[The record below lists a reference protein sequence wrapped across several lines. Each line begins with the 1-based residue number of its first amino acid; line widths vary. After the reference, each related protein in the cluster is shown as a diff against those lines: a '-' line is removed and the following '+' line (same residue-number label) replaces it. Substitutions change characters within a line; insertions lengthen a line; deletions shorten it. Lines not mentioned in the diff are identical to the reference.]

1 MLKGLPF
8 PLFAILFMTLSAF
21 SFRDTRSRAVTSVE
35 KEAGGLS
42 FIPGPADTTI
52 RSASDTSKS
61 VLRPFTG
68 KPSRRAKALLRRQG
82 QPEFSETARDTGVSR
97 DSLRVIRVDST
108 ARLTH
113 FVHIR
118 TDVPAVNVMRPVPY
132 SLYARDPAAVQIVE
146 SLDSALWKY
155 RVQRL
160 VGGLDTRIPV
170 ELSLEEYRDARWK
183 RSLRQNWETL
193 TQAYKV
199 QDQRD
204 AGLGEL
210 FGQITKIE
218 IPVPKNPL
226 FSIFGPNIIKL
237 QINGAVDIHSAFRNT
252 QIDQFIN
259 SPLGNVRNEPDF
271 QQQVQVNVKG
281 EIGDKL
287 KIDADWNTQRTFE
300 YENQLRVRYTGYED
314 EIVKSVEAGNVS
326 LQSNASFISSSQAL
340 FGIKAGFQ
348 FGPLALTTVASQK
361 KGQIKEL
368 TVSGGARPTPFE
380 RRATEYSKDHYFID
394 TDYIPLYDSAFV
406 NIPAVVDP
414 GRQIRE
420 IEVWVSRVGQPVPG
434 KERRVAAFMDESL
447 VLLYQNDPALRAAG
461 EFSTQKD
468 SIDAGDYIKL
478 EQNLD
483 YVFHPHAGFI
493 TLNRSLQAEQAIAV
507 AYSIAAGTIGNFD
520 RDTSTPLIMKLVRPR
535 QLGPQH
541 RTAWRMMLKNHYPL
555 GGRGIKKEGFELSI
569 FYQVAGTPPEV
580 DIVLPQGVRLV
591 QMFGL
596 DRFSETGAVGSDEKF
611 DYFPGLTID
620 ENRGELI
627 FPTVEPFDSVS
638 IRNFLLKRVGFT
650 AAQAQAA
657 ADSFAFGAIYDT
669 TDNGSRNSERN
680 KFIIKGVI
688 TPTTASTYS
697 LGFNI
702 VEGSVDV
709 IVNGQSAPKSDYNV
723 DYITGQVV
731 IRNQAL
737 LVPGTNL
744 QIRYEANDL
753 FQLASKTLLGARGDL
768 NLGKNAS
775 FGFTVMNLN
784 QQSLSDKVRLGE
796 EPISNTIMGVDGG
809 VNFEVPFLT
818 RALNVLPGIQT
829 NASSNLSFRGEAA
842 YMSPDPN
849 TRKSAI
855 PQDNSSGIAYI
866 DDFEGARRLIPFSVN
881 SQQWKD
887 ASVPFYMKGFD
898 TYVPPDGIS
907 IPTNAPVLPE
917 TTKIYSKA
925 KAFWFNVQPSDVST
939 LEIWP
944 QRSIAPEQSATTV
957 LDLHYRPITRGAFN
971 YSMDLDNT
979 VVTNPLKNWAGI
991 QQLLSTTSSNLL
1003 DENVNF
1009 IEFWVKIEQSQATAK
1024 LNIDLG
1030 LISEDIIPNRELN
1043 TEDGLKSGIRNGTLN
1058 EGEDVGIDLLTDEQE
1073 RAIFFDF
1080 INQAGG
1086 KYKSVL
1092 EFDPSGDNFVEPPIG
1107 QGLRPLN
1114 EYEGSNGTEA
1124 NQRKSYFPDAEDLN
1138 RNNNLD
1144 RLNAYF
1150 EYEIPL
1156 DTSSLGF
1163 RKYVTGGG
1171 QNSWYQIRIPIN
1183 EFTRRIGEAT
1193 LSTVEAVRIW
1203 VTGAQ
1208 TDVHLRLTEMNLVG
1222 NQWEELVKNDSTFR
1236 VSVVNVEDNPA
1247 YTSPPGVERA
1257 RDRSRPTQNIVGNE
1271 QALNLII
1278 RDLNDGQSRQA
1289 VKRFTFRALDL
1300 FSYRA
1305 MKMFVRSSSNF
1316 SFRILKDQSGR
1327 DSLDYDAELF
1337 VRFGIDSLNFYEY
1350 RAPLRP
1356 AVAGS
1361 LIPEQMWDPQN
1372 DMAINFPELTA
1383 VKLLRDSAGALTGRY
1398 PKKGGPPGSTFQVRG
1413 QPTLTN
1419 VRFIAVGVEN
1429 PMGKGA
1435 SKLNGEVWV
1444 NELRLTDVDNAPG
1457 WAYRFDT
1464 GLKLADIG
1472 SVAFSVVNRDPNFHG
1487 LEEHFGSRLTSNNWT
1502 LAANVALERFLPQ
1515 SWSGTSLAFSY
1526 SHVESILDPKYLPG
1540 TDILVSEAVERVA
1553 ESEKQRGATNED
1565 AGRAGDALKTRSQ
1578 SLNVTET
1585 YAMPNIRLAVPV
1597 DTWLVS
1603 ETINKLTFGYSYTVS
1618 TRRDPATESYENWN
1632 WNARGS
1638 YALQFGTSNYFQP
1651 FTPFSDLFPFS
1662 VWKDLKLYFTPRNI
1676 NMNAT
1681 LARGQVREKPRNQA
1695 GARPV
1700 VRNLSSTRSMA
1711 FSWQFLEGGFLNPGV
1726 DYQVNVSSNLVHLE
1740 LDQFSQQRS
1749 FGDIL
1754 KDMFFSDRLINFG
1767 IDQQYSQS
1775 VALNTRL
1782 VVPQVLKMDKILSPS
1797 LRYTSQYDWS
1807 NNIQAGNLG
1816 KGAGWSSSLTLSADI
1831 SIKSISEEIWSAKP
1845 VIPTEQDTVKTF
1857 ANQFDQI
1864 SRALLKAPF
1873 FDFDRI
1879 SITFTQ
1885 QNRAQHSGVLGGN
1898 GFANI
1903 FARIPFLQSSVP
1915 ENGPSFLYQL
1925 GLASDPHG
1933 RVVLATKSSFPFI
1946 TGYTV
1951 PGLRAARGSSEVLL
1965 TDVFSQS
1972 NRITMRTSRSLW
1984 EGVSLDLN
1992 WNVGWSYSSNRTVS
2006 PDTLGVPFERNLVVS
2021 GDVDRS
2027 FLTLPPV
2034 LFFQIFKTSIDEVNR
2049 RYEEAKAIPD
2059 GIQNDVKLSKA
2070 FEEGLEALP
2079 LFRKIL
2085 GSMFPRLNWSI
2096 RWDGL
2101 EKLPL
2106 FKSIA
2111 SRASLDHSYTSNYRR
2126 RWRITPQG
2134 DELTEGQSV
2143 AYGFTPLLGLNMA
2156 FKEFLKGSLA
2166 GTFRYGLNT
2175 TLDLSPY
2182 LLSITESGTED
2193 ISMSLTYTRHGFD
2206 LPFFGLALSN
2216 DLDVSFSYTFAKN
2229 SRKLY
2234 NMKETIFKKDGTPL
2248 EGSSRTVM
2256 EPRIRYV
2263 LSARVT
2269 ASFYYRYTKIKPDS
2283 DGSRIPGS
2291 TVNEGGLDVHVAI
2304 Q

>member
-1 MLKGLPF
+1 
-8 PLFAILFMTLSAF
+8 
-21 SFRDTRSRAVTSVE
+21 
-35 KEAGGLS
+35 
-42 FIPGPADTTI
+42 
-52 RSASDTSKS
+52 
-61 VLRPFTG
+61 
-68 KPSRRAKALLRRQG
+68 
-82 QPEFSETARDTGVSR
+82 
-97 DSLRVIRVDST
+97 
-108 ARLTH
+108 
-113 FVHIR
+113 
-118 TDVPAVNVMRPVPY
+118 
-132 SLYARDPAAVQIVE
+132 
-146 SLDSALWKY
+146 
-155 RVQRL
+155 
-160 VGGLDTRIPV
+160 
-170 ELSLEEYRDARWK
+170 
-183 RSLRQNWETL
+183 
-193 TQAYKV
+193 
-199 QDQRD
+199 
-204 AGLGEL
+204 
-210 FGQITKIE
+210 
-218 IPVPKNPL
+218 
-226 FSIFGPNIIKL
+226 
-237 QINGAVDIHSAFRNT
+237 
-252 QIDQFIN
+252 
-259 SPLGNVRNEPDF
+259 
-271 QQQVQVNVKG
+271 
-281 EIGDKL
+281 
-287 KIDADWNTQRTFE
+287 
-300 YENQLRVRYTGYED
+300 
-314 EIVKSVEAGNVS
+314 
-326 LQSNASFISSSQAL
+326 
-340 FGIKAGFQ
+340 
-348 FGPLALTTVASQK
+348 
-361 KGQIKEL
+361 
-368 TVSGGARPTPFE
+368 
-380 RRATEYSKDHYFID
+380 
-394 TDYIPLYDSAFV
+394 
-406 NIPAVVDP
+406 
-414 GRQIRE
+414 
-420 IEVWVSRVGQPVPG
+420 
-434 KERRVAAFMDESL
+434 
-447 VLLYQNDPALRAAG
+447 
-461 EFSTQKD
+461 
-468 SIDAGDYIKL
+468 
-478 EQNLD
+478 
-483 YVFHPHAGFI
+483 
-493 TLNRSLQAEQAIAV
+493 
-507 AYSIAAGTIGNFD
+507 
-520 RDTSTPLIMKLVRPR
+520 
-535 QLGPQH
+535 
-541 RTAWRMMLKNHYPL
+541 
-555 GGRGIKKEGFELSI
+555 
-569 FYQVAGTPPEV
+569 
-580 DIVLPQGVRLV
+580 
-591 QMFGL
+591 
-596 DRFSETGAVGSDEKF
+596 
-611 DYFPGLTID
+611 
-620 ENRGELI
+620 
-627 FPTVEPFDSVS
+627 
-638 IRNFLLKRVGFT
+638 LKRVGFT
-650 AAQAQAA
+650 AAQAKAA

-809 VNFEVPFLT
+809 VNFDVPFLT

-979 VVTNPLKNWAGI
+979 VLTNPLKNWAGI
-991 QQLLSTTSSNLL
+991 QQLLASTSTNLL
-1003 DENVNF
+1003 DENINF
-1009 IEFWVKIEQSQATAK
+1009 IEFWVKIEESQPTAK

-1107 QGLRPLN
+1107 GIGELGQ
-1114 EYEGSNGTEA
+1114 YESSNGTEG
-1124 NQRKSYFPDAEDLN
+1124 NKRTNFPDGEDLN

-1156 DTSSLGF
+1156 DTSSLNF
-1163 RKYVTGGG
+1163 RKYVAGGG
-1171 QNSWYQIRIPIN
+1171 QNRWYQIRIPIN

-1208 TDVHLRLTEMNLVG
+1208 TDLHLRLTEMNLVG
-1222 NQWEELVKNDSTFR
+1222 NQWEELVKNDSMFR

-1289 VKRFTFRALDL
+1289 IKRFTFKALDL

-1337 VRFGIDSLNFYEY
+1337 VRFGSDSLNFYEY

-1361 LIPEQMWDPQN
+1361 LIPEQVWDPQN
-1372 DMAINFPELTA
+1372 DITINFPELTA

-1398 PKKGGPPGSTFQVRG
+1398 PTKSGPPGSTFQVRG

-1487 LEEHFGSRLTSNNWT
+1487 LEEHFGSRLTSKNWT
-1502 LAANVALERFLPQ
+1502 LSANVALERFLPQ
-1515 SWSGTSLAFSY
+1515 SWNGTSLAFSY
-1526 SHVESILDPKYLPG
+1526 SHVESMQDPKYLPG

-1565 AGRAGDALKTRSQ
+1565 AGQAGDALKTRSQ

-1603 ETINKLTFGYSYTVS
+1603 ETINKMTFGYSYTVS
-1618 TRRDPATESYENWN
+1618 TRRDPATESYEDWN
-1632 WNARGS
+1632 WNARGG
-1638 YALQFGTSNYFQP
+1638 YALQFGFNNYLQP
-1651 FTPFSDLFPFS
+1651 FATFSGLFPFS

-1681 LARGQVREKPRNQA
+1681 LVRRQVREKPRNQA

-1700 VRNLSSTRSMA
+1700 VRNLSSTRSMG

-1726 DYQVNVSSNLVHLE
+1726 D
-1740 LDQFSQQRS
+1740 
-1749 FGDIL
+1749 
-1754 KDMFFSDRLINFG
+1754 
-1767 IDQQYSQS
+1767 
-1775 VALNTRL
+1775 
-1782 VVPQVLKMDKILSPS
+1782 
-1797 LRYTSQYDWS
+1797 
-1807 NNIQAGNLG
+1807 
-1816 KGAGWSSSLTLSADI
+1816 
-1831 SIKSISEEIWSAKP
+1831 
-1845 VIPTEQDTVKTF
+1845 
-1857 ANQFDQI
+1857 
-1864 SRALLKAPF
+1864 
-1873 FDFDRI
+1873 
-1879 SITFTQ
+1879 
-1885 QNRAQHSGVLGGN
+1885 
-1898 GFANI
+1898 
-1903 FARIPFLQSSVP
+1903 
-1915 ENGPSFLYQL
+1915 
-1925 GLASDPHG
+1925 
-1933 RVVLATKSSFPFI
+1933 
-1946 TGYTV
+1946 
-1951 PGLRAARGSSEVLL
+1951 
-1965 TDVFSQS
+1965 
-1972 NRITMRTSRSLW
+1972 
-1984 EGVSLDLN
+1984 
-1992 WNVGWSYSSNRTVS
+1992 
-2006 PDTLGVPFERNLVVS
+2006 
-2021 GDVDRS
+2021 
-2027 FLTLPPV
+2027 
-2034 LFFQIFKTSIDEVNR
+2034 
-2049 RYEEAKAIPD
+2049 
-2059 GIQNDVKLSKA
+2059 
-2070 FEEGLEALP
+2070 
-2079 LFRKIL
+2079 
-2085 GSMFPRLNWSI
+2085 
-2096 RWDGL
+2096 
-2101 EKLPL
+2101 
-2106 FKSIA
+2106 
-2111 SRASLDHSYTSNYRR
+2111 
-2126 RWRITPQG
+2126 
-2134 DELTEGQSV
+2134 
-2143 AYGFTPLLGLNMA
+2143 
-2156 FKEFLKGSLA
+2156 
-2166 GTFRYGLNT
+2166 
-2175 TLDLSPY
+2175 
-2182 LLSITESGTED
+2182 
-2193 ISMSLTYTRHGFD
+2193 
-2206 LPFFGLALSN
+2206 
-2216 DLDVSFSYTFAKN
+2216 
-2229 SRKLY
+2229 
-2234 NMKETIFKKDGTPL
+2234 
-2248 EGSSRTVM
+2248 
-2256 EPRIRYV
+2256 
-2263 LSARVT
+2263 
-2269 ASFYYRYTKIKPDS
+2269 
-2283 DGSRIPGS
+2283 
-2291 TVNEGGLDVHVAI
+2291 
-2304 Q
+2304 